1 MAATGLSLFLSM
13 LKLETFN
20 RSIIKYFGD
29 TYEIS

>member
-13 LKLETFN
+13 LKLETSNHPF
-20 RSIIKYFGD
+20 IKCFGD